1 MVVNQKQTI
10 MPVNSSQNSRSST
23 IVSSLIFAGFH
34 TGSPV
39 LTMPKKKNWTA
50 RIRVHYT
57 QRHQQVKDDNPILV
71 QRIKK
76 LIYLIYRTQFKW
88 KTYIVSF
95 SFLYLSVDLYLASKL
110 SVSPGRFTI
119 TFMTRILECNESW
132 VTAWVIIELAFMR
145 CLKTYVYIFSTS
157 VVRNN
162 EKHIPEFKRVLHTEY
177 AWNLIKH
184 RKRTIKHCVH
194 F

>member
-10 MPVNSSQNSRSST
+10 MPVNSSQNSHSST

-39 LTMPKKKNWTA
+39 LTMQKKKKNWTA

-76 LIYLIYRTQFKW
+76 LIYLIYRTQFK
-88 KTYIVSF
+88 
-95 SFLYLSVDLYLASKL
+95 
-110 SVSPGRFTI
+110 
-119 TFMTRILECNESW
+119 
-132 VTAWVIIELAFMR
+132 
-145 CLKTYVYIFSTS
+145 
-157 VVRNN
+157 
-162 EKHIPEFKRVLHTEY
+162 
-177 AWNLIKH
+177 
-184 RKRTIKHCVH
+184 
-194 F
+194 